1 MVDLIE
7 YFEYNHFSEYNTM
20 SKTLAIIYARVSSSG
35 SLEYRQNTDR
45 QVKDLKEY
53 SVYKGYDLVEVFNE
67 HVSGAK
73 KNSDRPILVE
83 AIDKCKELS
92 EVSKS
97 KVILLCSEL
106 SRLGRNAFEVLE
118 TIKILVDFGI
128 NLYLQ
133 KEQMTL
139 LDDQGKPSL
148 FAPIMLATLST
159 CAQLERENITF
170 RLNSGR
176 KRYVESGGRLGRPR
190 GSVKTTE
197 KKMEEYK
204 EVITLLKKNYTM
216 RDVAKLSG
224 KSISSVQ
231 RVKKLVCI

>member
-1 MVDLIE
+1 M
-7 YFEYNHFSEYNTM
+7 N
-20 SKTLAIIYARVSSSG
+20 KTLAVIYARVSSSG
-35 SLEYRQNTDR
+35 NLEYRQNTDR
-45 QVKDLKEY
+45 QVKDLQEY
-53 SVYKGYDLVEVFNE
+53 ATYKSYEVVEVYNE
-67 HVSGAK
+67 HISGAK

-83 AIDKCKELS
+83 AIEKCKELT
-92 EVSKS
+92 EIGEN

-118 TIKILVDFGI
+118 TIKTLVDFGI

-139 LDDQGKPSL
+139 LDDNSKPSL

-159 CAQLERENITF
+159 CAQLERENIQF

-176 KRYVESGGRLGRPR
+176 RVYIENGGKLGRPK
-190 GSVKTTE
+190 GSIKTTE
-197 KKMEEYK
+197 QKMEEYK
-204 EVITLLKKNYTM
+204 DVITLLRKNYTM

-231 RVKKLVCI
+231 RIKKLVG

>member
-1 MVDLIE
+1 M
-7 YFEYNHFSEYNTM
+7 N
-20 SKTLAIIYARVSSSG
+20 KTLAIIYARVSSSG
-35 SLEYRQNTDR
+35 NLEYRQNTDR
-45 QVKDLKEY
+45 QVLDLKEY
-53 SVYKGYDLVEVFNE
+53 AGYKGYDLVEVFNE
-67 HVSGAK
+67 HISGAK
-73 KNSDRPILVE
+73 KNSDRPVLVE

-92 EVSKS
+92 ELKDAR
-97 KVILLCSEL
+97 VILLVSEL
-106 SRLGRNAFEVLE
+106 SRVGRNAFEVLE
-118 TIKILVDFGI
+118 TIKTLVDNGI

-176 KRYVESGGRLGRPR
+176 RIYIENGGKLGRPK
-190 GSVKTTE
+190 GSVKTNE
-197 KKMEEYK
+197 KKLEEYK
-204 EVITLLKKNYTM
+204 EVITLLKKNYTI
-216 RDVAKLSG
+216 RDVSKLSG

-231 RVKKLVCI
+231 RVKKLVGII

>member
-7 YFEYNHFSEYNTM
+7 YFEYNHFFEYNTM
-20 SKTLAIIYARVSSSG
+20 SKTLAVIYARVSSSG
-35 SLEYRQNTDR
+35 NLEYRQNTDR

-53 SVYKGYDLVEVFNE
+53 SVYKGYDLVKVFNE
-67 HVSGAK
+67 HISGAK

-83 AIDKCKELS
+83 AIEKCKELS
-92 EVSKS
+92 ELKDAR
-97 KVILLCSEL
+97 VILLVSEL
-106 SRLGRNAFEVLE
+106 SRVGRNAFEVLE
-118 TIKILVDFGI
+118 TIKILVDNGI

-139 LDDQGKPSL
+139 LDDNGKPSL

-176 KRYVESGGRLGRPR
+176 KRYIENGGRLGRPR

-197 KKMEEYK
+197 KKLEEYK
-204 EVITLLKKNYTM
+204 EVVTLLKKNYTM

-224 KSISSVQ
+224 VSISSVQ
-231 RVKKLVCI
+231 RVKKLISF

>member
-7 YFEYNHFSEYNTM
+7 YFEYNHFFEYNTM
-20 SKTLAIIYARVSSSG
+20 SKTIAVIYARVSSSG
-35 SLEYRQNTDR
+35 NLEYRQNTDR

-53 SVYKGYDLVEVFNE
+53 SVYKGYELVKVYTE
-67 HVSGAK
+67 HISGAK
-73 KNSDRPILVE
+73 KNSDRPVLVE

-92 EVSKS
+92 EIEET

-118 TIKILVDFGI
+118 TIKTLVDNGI

-139 LDDQGKPSL
+139 LDDNGKPSL
-148 FAPIMLATLST
+148 FAPIMIATLST

-176 KRYVESGGRLGRPR
+176 KMYIEKGGKLGRPK
-190 GSVKTTE
+190 GSVKSDDQ
-197 KKMEEYK
+197 KLEEYK
-204 EVITLLKKNYTM
+204 VVITLLRKNYTM

>member
-1 MVDLIE
+1 MD
-7 YFEYNHFSEYNTM
+7 
-20 SKTLAIIYARVSSSG
+20 KTKAIIYARVSSSG

-45 QVKDLKEY
+45 QVKDLTEY
-53 SVYKGYDLVEVFNE
+53 ATYKGYDLVKVYTE
-67 HVSGAK
+67 HISGAK
-73 KNSDRPILVE
+73 KNTERAVLVE
-83 AIDKCKELS
+83 AIEKCKELS
-92 EVSKS
+92 EVSES

-106 SRLGRNAFEVLE
+106 SRLGRNAFEVLD
-118 TIKILVDFGI
+118 TIKTLVDYGI

-176 KRYVESGGRLGRPR
+176 RRYIESGGRLGRPK
-190 GSVKTTE
+190 GSIKTSDQ
-197 KKMEEYK
+197 KIEEYK
-204 EVITLLKKNYTM
+204 EVITLLRKNYTI
-216 RDVAKLSG
+216 RDTAKLSG
-224 KSISSVQ
+224 KSVSSVQ
-231 RVKKLVCI
+231 RVKKLVNL

>member
-7 YFEYNHFSEYNTM
+7 YFEYNHFFEYIM

-45 QVKDLKEY
+45 QVKDLTEY
-53 SVYKGYDLVEVFNE
+53 ATYKGYDLEKTYTE
-67 HVSGAK
+67 HISGAK
-73 KNSDRPILVE
+73 KNTDRPALQE
-83 AIDKCKELS
+83 AIEHCKTLVKENDTN
-92 EVSKS
+92 
-97 KVILLCSEL
+97 VILLVSEL
-106 SRLGRNAFEVLE
+106 SRVGRNAFEVLE
-118 TIKILVDFGI
+118 TIKTLVDFGI

-159 CAQLERENITF
+159 CAQLERENIQF

-176 KRYVESGGRLGRPR
+176 RVYIENGGKLGRPK
-190 GSVKTTE
+190 GSVKTNE
-197 KKMEEYK
+197 QKMNEYK
-204 EVITLLKKNYTM
+204 EVITLLRKNYTM

>member
-1 MVDLIE
+1 M
-7 YFEYNHFSEYNTM
+7 N
-20 SKTLAIIYARVSSSG
+20 KTLAIIYARVSSSG

-45 QVKDLKEY
+45 QVQDLKEY
-53 SVYKGYDLVEVFNE
+53 ATYKGFELMEVFNE
-67 HVSGAK
+67 HISGAK

-83 AIDKCKELS
+83 AIEKCKELS
-92 EVSKS
+92 ELKDAR
-97 KVILLCSEL
+97 VILLVSEL
-106 SRLGRNAFEVLE
+106 SRVGRNAFEVLE

-176 KRYVESGGRLGRPR
+176 KRYIESGGRLGRPK
-190 GSVKTTE
+190 GSIKTSDQ
-197 KKMEEYK
+197 KIEEYK
-204 EVITLLKKNYTM
+204 EVITLLRKNYTI
-216 RDVAKLSG
+216 RDTAKLSG
-224 KSISSVQ
+224 KSVSSVQ
-231 RVKKLVCI
+231 RVKKLVNL

>member
-1 MVDLIE
+1 
-7 YFEYNHFSEYNTM
+7 M
-20 SKTLAIIYARVSSSG
+20 SKTIAVIYARVSSSG

-45 QVKDLKEY
+45 QVQDLKEY
-53 SVYKGYDLVEVFNE
+53 AGYKGYELVEVFNE
-67 HVSGAK
+67 HISGAK
-73 KNSDRPILVE
+73 KNTERPVLSE

-92 EVSKS
+92 ELKDAR
-97 KVILLCSEL
+97 VILLVSEL
-106 SRLGRNAFEVLE
+106 SRVGRNAFEVLD
-118 TIKILVDFGI
+118 TIKTLVDFGI

-139 LDDQGKPSL
+139 LDDNGKPSL

-159 CAQLERENITF
+159 CAQLERDNITF

-176 KRYVESGGRLGRPR
+176 KRYIESGGKLGRPR

-197 KKMEEYK
+197 KKLEEYK

-224 KSISSVQ
+224 KSVSSVQ
-231 RVKKLVCI
+231 RVVNL

>member
-1 MVDLIE
+1 MNKI
-7 YFEYNHFSEYNTM
+7 
-20 SKTLAIIYARVSSSG
+20 KAIIYARVSSSG

-53 SVYKGYDLVEVFNE
+53 AGYKGYELVEVFNE
-67 HVSGAK
+67 HISGAK
-73 KNSDRPILVE
+73 KNNERPILVE
-83 AIDKCKELS
+83 AIDKCKELT
-92 EVSKS
+92 EIGDS

-106 SRLGRNAFEVLE
+106 SRLGRNAFEVLD
-118 TIKILVDFGI
+118 TIKTLVDNGV

-139 LDDQGKPSL
+139 LDDNGKPSL
-148 FAPIMLATLST
+148 FAPILLATLST
-159 CAQLERENITF
+159 CAQLERENIQF

-176 KRYVESGGRLGRPR
+176 KRYIENGGKLGRPQ

-197 KKMEEYK
+197 QKMNEYK
-204 EVITLLKKNYTM
+204 EVITLLRKNYTM

-224 KSISSVQ
+224 KSVSSVQ
-231 RVKKLVCI
+231 RIKKLVCI

>member
-1 MVDLIE
+1 
-7 YFEYNHFSEYNTM
+7 M
-20 SKTLAIIYARVSSSG
+20 SKTISVIYARVSSSG

-45 QVKDLKEY
+45 QVQDLKEY
-53 SVYKGYDLVEVFNE
+53 AGYKGYELVEVFNE
-67 HVSGAK
+67 HISEAK
-73 KNSDRPILVE
+73 KNSERPVLSE
-83 AIDKCKELS
+83 AIEKCKELS
-92 EVSKS
+92 ELKDAR
-97 KVILLCSEL
+97 VILLVSEL
-106 SRLGRNAFEVLE
+106 SRVGRNAFEVLE
-118 TIKILVDFGI
+118 TIKTLVDNGI

-139 LDDQGKPSL
+139 LDDNGKPSL

-176 KRYVESGGRLGRPR
+176 KRYIESGGRLGRPK

-197 KKMEEYK
+197 KKLEEYK

-224 KSISSVQ
+224 VSISSVQ
-231 RVKKLVCI
+231 RVKKLITI

>member
-1 MVDLIE
+1 
-7 YFEYNHFSEYNTM
+7 M

-45 QVKDLKEY
+45 QVKDLTEY
-53 SVYKGYDLVEVFNE
+53 ANYKGYDLVKTYTE
-67 HVSGAK
+67 HISGAK
-73 KNSDRPILVE
+73 KNSDRVALQE
-83 AIDKCKELS
+83 AIEHCKTLVKENDTN
-92 EVSKS
+92 
-97 KVILLCSEL
+97 VILLCSEL
-106 SRLGRNAFEVLE
+106 SRVGRNAFEVLE
-118 TIKILVDFGI
+118 TIKTLVDFGI

-139 LDDQGKPSL
+139 LDDNGKPSL

-159 CAQLERENITF
+159 CAQLERENIQF

-176 KRYVESGGRLGRPR
+176 KRYIENGGKLGRPQ

-197 KKMEEYK
+197 QKMNEYK
-204 EVITLLKKNYTM
+204 EVITLLRKNYTM

-224 KSISSVQ
+224 KSVSSVQ
-231 RVKKLVCI
+231 RIKKLVCI

>member
-1 MVDLIE
+1 MVDFSE
-7 YFEYNHFSEYNTM
+7 YFEYNHFFEYNTM

-35 SLEYRQNTDR
+35 NLEYRQNTDR
-45 QVKDLKEY
+45 QVQDLKEY
-53 SVYKGYDLVEVFNE
+53 ATYKGFELMEVFNE
-67 HVSGAK
+67 HISGAK

-83 AIDKCKELS
+83 AIDKCKELT
-92 EVSKS
+92 EIGDS

-176 KRYVESGGRLGRPR
+176 RRYIESGGRLGRPK
-190 GSVKTTE
+190 GSIKTSDQ
-197 KKMEEYK
+197 KIEEYK
-204 EVITLLKKNYTM
+204 EVITLLRKNYTI
-216 RDVAKLSG
+216 RDTAKLSG
-224 KSISSVQ
+224 KSVSSVQ
-231 RVKKLVCI
+231 RVKKLVNL

>member
-7 YFEYNHFSEYNTM
+7 YFEYNHFFEYIMN
-20 SKTLAIIYARVSSSG
+20 KIKAIIYARVSSSG

-45 QVKDLKEY
+45 QLKDLTDY
-53 SVYKGYDLVEVFNE
+53 ATYKGYDLVKVYTE
-67 HVSGAK
+67 HISGAK
-73 KNSDRPILVE
+73 KNTERAVLVE

-92 EVSKS
+92 ELKDAR
-97 KVILLCSEL
+97 VILLVSEL
-106 SRLGRNAFEVLE
+106 SRVGRNAFEVLE
-118 TIKILVDFGI
+118 TIKTLVDNGI

-139 LDDQGKPSL
+139 LDDNGKPSL

-176 KRYVESGGRLGRPR
+176 KRYIERGGRLGRPK

-197 KKMEEYK
+197 KKLEEYK

-224 KSISSVQ
+224 VSISSVQ
-231 RVKKLVCI
+231 RVKKLITI

>member
-1 MVDLIE
+1 MD
-7 YFEYNHFSEYNTM
+7 
-20 SKTLAIIYARVSSSG
+20 KTLAVIYARVSSSG
-35 SLEYRQNTDR
+35 NLEYRQNTDR
-45 QVKDLKEY
+45 QVKDLTEY
-53 SVYKGYDLVEVFNE
+53 ANYKGYDLVKVFNE
-67 HVSGAK
+67 HISGAK
-73 KNSDRPILVE
+73 KNSDRAVLVE
-83 AIDKCKELS
+83 AVDKCKEL
-92 EVSKS
+92 VSGGNC

-106 SRLGRNAFEVLE
+106 SRVGRNAFEVLE
-118 TIKILVDFGI
+118 TIKTLVDFGI

-139 LDDQGKPSL
+139 LDNNGKPSL

-176 KRYVESGGRLGRPR
+176 KRYIENGGRLGRPR

-197 KKMEEYK
+197 KKLEEYK
-204 EVITLLKKNYTM
+204 EVVTLLKKNYTM

-224 KSISSVQ
+224 VSISSVQ
-231 RVKKLVCI
+231 RVKKLISF

>member
-1 MVDLIE
+1 M
-7 YFEYNHFSEYNTM
+7 N
-20 SKTLAIIYARVSSSG
+20 KTKAVIYARVSSSG
-35 SLEYRQNTDR
+35 NLEYRQNTDR
-45 QVKDLKEY
+45 QVKDLQEY
-53 SVYKGYDLVEVFNE
+53 SVYKGFDLVEVYNE
-67 HVSGAK
+67 HISGAK
-73 KNSDRPILVE
+73 KNLDRPVLVE
-83 AIDKCKELS
+83 AIDKCKELT
-92 EVSKS
+92 EIGDS

-118 TIKILVDFGI
+118 TIKILVDYGI

-176 KRYVESGGRLGRPR
+176 KRYIENGGKLGRPK
-190 GSVKTTE
+190 GSVKTNDQ
-197 KKMEEYK
+197 KLEEGKDIIGY
-204 EVITLLKKNYTM
+204 LKRGYTI
-216 RDVAKLSG
+216 RDTARLSR
-224 KSISSVQ
+224 KSISTVQ
-231 RVKKLVCI
+231 RVKKLACL

>member
-1 MVDLIE
+1 
-7 YFEYNHFSEYNTM
+7 M

-45 QVKDLKEY
+45 QVKDLTEY
-53 SVYKGYDLVEVFNE
+53 ATYKGYDLEKTYTE
-67 HVSGAK
+67 HISGAK
-73 KNSDRPILVE
+73 KNTDRPALQE
-83 AIDKCKELS
+83 AIEHCKTLVKENDTN
-92 EVSKS
+92 
-97 KVILLCSEL
+97 VILLVSEL
-106 SRLGRNAFEVLE
+106 SRVGRNAFEVLE
-118 TIKILVDFGI
+118 TIKTLVDFGI

-159 CAQLERENITF
+159 CAQLERENIQF

-176 KRYVESGGRLGRPR
+176 RVYIENGGKLGRPK
-190 GSVKTTE
+190 GSVKTNE
-197 KKMEEYK
+197 QKMNEYK
-204 EVITLLKKNYTM
+204 EVITLLRKNYTM

-224 KSISSVQ
+224 KSMSSVQ

>member
-7 YFEYNHFSEYNTM
+7 YFEYNHFFEYIM
-20 SKTLAIIYARVSSSG
+20 SKTIAVIYARVSSSG

-45 QVKDLKEY
+45 QVQDLKEY
-53 SVYKGYDLVEVFNE
+53 ATYKGFELMEVFNE
-67 HVSGAK
+67 HISGAK

-83 AIDKCKELS
+83 AIEKCKELS
-92 EVSKS
+92 ELKDAR
-97 KVILLCSEL
+97 VILLVSEL
-106 SRLGRNAFEVLE
+106 SRVGRNAFEVLE
-118 TIKILVDFGI
+118 TIKILVDNGI

-139 LDDQGKPSL
+139 LDDNGKPSL

-176 KRYVESGGRLGRPR
+176 KRYIENGGRLGRPR

-197 KKMEEYK
+197 KKLEEYK
-204 EVITLLKKNYTM
+204 EVVTLLKKNYTM

-224 KSISSVQ
+224 VSISSVQ
-231 RVKKLVCI
+231 RVKKLIIF

>member
-1 MVDLIE
+1 M
-7 YFEYNHFSEYNTM
+7 T
-20 SKTLAIIYARVSSSG
+20 KTLAIIYARVSSSG

-45 QVKDLKEY
+45 QVKDLTEY
-53 SVYKGYDLVEVFNE
+53 ATYKGYEVVEVYNE
-67 HVSGAK
+67 HISGAK
-73 KNSDRPILVE
+73 RNNERPVLSEAIEHCKILV
-83 AIDKCKELS
+83 KENDTN
-92 EVSKS
+92 
-97 KVILLCSEL
+97 VILLVSEL
-106 SRLGRNAFEVLE
+106 SRVGRNAFEVLE
-118 TIKILVDFGI
+118 TIKTLVDNGV

-139 LDDQGKPSL
+139 LDDNGKPSL

-159 CAQLERENITF
+159 CAQLERENIQF

-176 KRYVESGGRLGRPR
+176 RVYVENGGKLGRPK

-197 KKMEEYK
+197 QKMNEYK
-204 EVITLLKKNYTM
+204 EVITLLRKNYTM

-224 KSISSVQ
+224 KSMSSVQ